1 VSSILLATHGGVG
14 ADGAVRVASLLARR
28 LGAALEALVVLE
40 PMPVVDYGFG
50 VVATYSPDEEEAID
64 AQLVADA
71 SAQLTRCDA
80 HESALRSVIGLP
92 ASEIAAAARDADAEA
107 IVVGLGPH
115 GVVARALGQETV
127 LQLVQVASTP
137 ILAVP
142 ASVSELPRRVVAAVD
157 FTPTSICAA
166 QTAARWLAAGDA
178 LHLVHVR
185 SAHADHDAGRP
196 PLRVGDDAWRLAS
209 LAHELE
215 VADGVRVTTALLDG
229 DTGEG
234 PAAALLHYA
243 DRNDADLVAL
253 GSHGYGLWKR
263 LALGSVASKVVRLT
277 TKPVLVVPVASV
289 PVDTP

>member
-1 VSSILLATHGGVG
+1 MSKILLAAHGGAG
-14 ADGAVRVASLLARR
+14 SDGAVRVASLLARR
-28 LGAALEALVVLE
+28 VGAGLEALVVLE

-50 VVATYSPDEEEAID
+50 VVASCSPGEEEAID

-80 HESALRSVIGLP
+80 RDCTLRSSFGVPATEIAESARTM
-92 ASEIAAAARDADAEA
+92 AADA

-142 ASVSELPRRVVAAVD
+142 ASVSELPHRVVAAVD

-185 SAHADHDAGRP
+185 SAHADHDTGRP

-215 VADGVRVTTALLDG
+215 VADGVSVKTALVDG
-229 DTGEG
+229 D
-234 PAAALLHYA
+234 PATALLHYA
-243 DRNDADLVAL
+243 DRHDADLVAL